1 MNSIYEKIFKDY
13 LSKKKSVAILL
24 DPDKA
29 SLNNETKKLV
39 SNPNIDYI
47 FVGGSSVDGDVSH
60 ALVKFLKTFVNTPV
74 LLFPDLNQ
82 LSYAVD
88 VLFLASKIISSEN
101 M

>member
-1 MNSIYEKIFKDY
+1 MKRFFKDY
-13 LSKKKSVAILL
+13 LSKKSVAILL

-60 ALVKFLKTFVNTPV
+60 ALVKFKNFC
-74 LLFPDLNQ
+74 
-82 LSYAVD
+82 
-88 VLFLASKIISSEN
+88 
-101 M
+101 